1 MDIKKT
7 GVAGSESKQ
16 DVLVKVEPNKLGL
29 EIKITSSLGK
39 LYYNQI
45 VSTIDEIANKYG
57 IANALITVIDYGA
70 LDYVIRARS
79 ESAILRAS
87 QEIEKKFYSERQ
99 EVEYKLRRSRL
110 YIPGNNPYLMQGIT
124 FYNADGI
131 ILDLEDSVPIEEK
144 DTARM
149 LVSYALK
156 NIDFAKSER
165 MVRINSLDIC
175 GADDIDAVLQYKP
188 DVILIPKCE
197 TEYDVKK
204 VAEILE
210 KTEKRFNLYGYQIKL
225 IPIIESAKG
234 VENAYQIA
242 SVSDRN
248 VSLAFGA
255 EDYTVSLGV
264 KKTEGEDELLFAR
277 QSIVNAAKAA
287 GIQASDSVYSNI
299 ENIEGLKKS
308 TEKSKI
314 LGFDGRGVIHP
325 SQIDIVH
332 SVFMP
337 SEKEIEE
344 AKEII
349 EVFNKAKENGS
360 GVVKHKGKMID
371 MPIMLRA
378 MRIVSTAKTIN
389 QE

>member
-16 DVLVKVEPNKLGL
+16 DVLVKVEPGQSGL
-29 EIKITSSLGK
+29 EVRITSSLGR
-39 LYYNQI
+39 LYYTQI
-45 VSTIDEIANKYG
+45 ASSVDEIANKYG
-57 IANALITVIDYGA
+57 IANAIITVIDSGA
-70 LDYVIRARS
+70 LDYVIRART

-87 QEIEKKFYSERQ
+87 QEIEKKFYSEKR
-99 EVEYKLRRSRL
+99 EAVYKLRRTRL
-110 YIPGNNPYLMQGIT
+110 YLPGSNPYLMQGIT
-124 FYNADGI
+124 YYNADGI
-131 ILDLEDSVPIEEK
+131 ILDLEDAVSLEDK
-144 DTARM
+144 DSARM
-149 LVSYALK
+149 LVSYALR
-156 NIDFAKSER
+156 NIDFGKAEK
-165 MVRINSLDIC
+165 MVRINSLDVC
-175 GADDIDAVLQYKP
+175 GAEDIEAILPHKP

-197 TEYDVKK
+197 SEYDVKK
-204 VAEILE
+204 VSEILE
-210 KTEKRFNLYGYQIKL
+210 KTEKRFNLYGYQAKIM
-225 IPIIESAKG
+225 PIIESAKG
-234 VENAYQIA
+234 VENAYEIA
-242 SVSDRN
+242 GISDRTTA
-248 VSLAFGA
+248 LAFGA

-264 KKTEGEDELLFAR
+264 RKTEGEDELLFAK

-287 GIQASDSVYSNI
+287 GIQASDTVYSNI
-299 ENIEGLKKS
+299 EDTAGLKRS

-332 SVFMP
+332 SVFQP

-349 EVFNKAKENGS
+349 EVFNKAKEDGS

-371 MPIMLRA
+371 MPIVLRA
-378 MRIVSTAKTIN
+378 MRVMSIYKTIN